1 MERSTSWRQVLKRR
15 QLEEEEMI
23 GMERRPVTYASVR
36 GKMTWME
43 VTDG

>member
-15 QLEEEEMI
+15 QLEEGEMI
-23 GMERRPVTYASVR
+23 GMERRPVTYASV
-36 GKMTWME
+36 GGNMTWME